1 MFVWNYAS
9 RLLTYIYLFLLQD
22 ESDDESSAGG
32 SATDEDSTDND
43 DDESEW
49 GSDSESSSSSDGEGG
64 AYAELKGRARW
75 LKKNTVVKEKVVK
88 NKEERGRLRA
98 EQRAATQAKAVE
110 AATATK
116 SIIPQ
121 ETLTIAVLNKKV
133 KEIAASRGRRG
144 TDNRQVL
151 RELEALYRLSLEF
164 GPRVEIPI
172 LMHVITAQFD
182 LQRTLDDY
190 METKN
195 WKSCA
200 SYFARIASVLEDGY
214 TLGVEQIE
222 EVDMI
227 LGNTGKSGNK
237 MKAAAKA
244 ADGAMAAVAADEKLV
259 NPHTVSWL
267 LPWRGMCQVL
277 SSSPKQVASQHISLM
292 QYHIFRVKKRL
303 KMNAMNVF
311 ALRRKRK

>member
-1 MFVWNYAS
+1 MSFCF
-9 RLLTYIYLFLLQD
+9 FLQDD
-22 ESDDESSAGG
+22 ESDEESASSA
-32 SATDEDSTDND
+32 ATDEDSSDND
-43 DDESEW
+43 DDESDW
-49 GSDSESSSSSDGEGG
+49 ASDSGASSSSDSEGG

-98 EQRAATQAKAVE
+98 EVKAVTQAKVVE
-110 AATATK
+110 ASTATK

-121 ETLTIAVLNKKV
+121 QNLTVAVLNKKV
-133 KEIAASRGRRG
+133 KEIASSRGRRG

-200 SYFARIASVLEDGY
+200 SYLARIAAVLEEGY
-214 TLGVEQIE
+214 KLGVEQVE
-222 EVDMI
+222 EVDLLLAN
-227 LGNTGKSGNK
+227 LGHAGKK

-244 ADGAMAAVAADEKLV
+244 TNGAMAAVAADEKLI
-259 NPHTVSWL
+259 NPHTVSPQKNCL
-267 LPWRGMCQVL
+267 CM
-277 SSSPKQVASQHISLM
+277 HI
-292 QYHIFRVKKRL
+292 
-303 KMNAMNVF
+303 
-311 ALRRKRK
+311 

>member
-1 MFVWNYAS
+1 
-9 RLLTYIYLFLLQD
+9 LFIIETHTFLYHNHISQD
-22 ESDDESSAGG
+22 DSDDDDDSAS
-32 SATDEDSTDND
+32 SATDEDSSD
-43 DDESEW
+43 DSDVSDW
-49 GSDSESSSSSDGEGG
+49 GSSSESSSEEEEEGE
-64 AYAELKGRARW
+64 YAELKGRARW

-88 NKEERGRLRA
+88 DKEERGRIKR
-98 EQRAATQAKAVE
+98 EQREATQAKAVE
-110 AATATK
+110 AAAATK
-116 SIIPQ
+116 SIIPV
-121 ETLTIAVLNKKV
+121 ETLTIAALNKKV

-200 SYFARIASVLEDGY
+200 SYLARIAAVLEEGY
-214 TLGVEQIE
+214 KLGVEE
-222 EVDMI
+222 VEDVDMI
-227 LGNTGKSGNK
+227 LGGAGKAGNK

-259 NPHTVSWL
+259 NPHTVSL
-267 LPWRGMCQVL
+267 LL
-277 SSSPKQVASQHISLM
+277 YKSHESSPPSFSLM
-292 QYHIFRVKKRL
+292 HFSVHCYTHRRERKRH
-303 KMNAMNVF
+303 KMNVTNAYVW
-311 ALRRKRK
+311 KRKQK